1 MSNLSVIERY
11 SDSLYQLSEEKDIT
25 LKIKDDLKRISD
37 IFIDDEKVKMF
48 FSSPVIRPKEKALL
62 LKEVLKHGDFSEK
75 YHECCLVAPLPFSLY
90 WQKIRA
96 ASVGGS
102 P

>member
-1 MSNLSVIERY
+1 MGGR
-11 SDSLYQLSEEKDIT
+11 
-25 LKIKDDLKRISD
+25 
-37 IFIDDEKVKMF
+37 
-48 FSSPVIRPKEKALL
+48 RPKAEPEHGYWTGTVNGQEESTPIAYIARFGCAFFCTDLA
-62 LKEVLKHGDFSEK
+62 EEPRKHGDFSEK
-75 YHECCLVAPLPFSLY
+75 YHECGLVAPLPFSLY